1 MNKYKNPNSTAV
13 GTAGQMVNENMKTEK
28 QINYQHY
35 GIFANDN
42 TYAVTFNPQ
51 INRPPT
57 KHMTHYPIKPPPTNQ
72 HITIT
77 YNEPPASLTDGKV
90 YLNNAAANAPPIIPP
105 YLNKPEDLATIQG
118 LADEKN
124 KGRVI
129 YGPTHIIKQKNIVY

>member
-1 MNKYKNPNSTAV
+1 MNKYKSPNSTAV
-13 GTAGQMVNENMKTEK
+13 GTSGCMFNENMKTEK
-28 QINYQHY
+28 QIEYKHY

-77 YNEPPASLTDGKV
+77 YNEPPASLTDGKA
-90 YLNNAAANAPPIIPP
+90 YLNNAESNPPPILPP
-105 YLNKPEDLATIQG
+105 YLNKSEDLASIQG

-124 KGRVI
+124 KGRIDYYKPITVDKKFI
-129 YGPTHIIKQKNIVY
+129 HY